1 MSEKDVESYHKYTIK
16 VEYITRKKK
25 EKRYDLRKIDWLSAD
40 RWSSINSTYY
50 LEGPRWESGGSVVSE
65 IAIPTKNVL
74 MVLKRCS
81 DRSFLK
87 KHYDDSEV
95 TNVEINATDPVSK
108 TQSKPAQSS
117 ISDWESKTSQLSS
130 GLRAKTA
137 GLRWSAF
144 KPMYAPEVVIEDLEN
159 VYEIKVVDNSGNEA
173 FHVFR
178 QKSVTGNW
186 ISADGKYNTAGK
198 DVRQKLK
205 WYHDRKYKITVK
217 SKGASSAP
225 KKPAAP
231 KPKRPATR
239 STAAKPKTAA
249 KKTAKKRTTI
259 KGKTGYELVTKTR
272 KSYCVGPSKQTYW
285 KRNK

>member
-25 EKRYDLRKIDWLSAD
+25 EKRYDLRKINWLSAD

-178 QKSVTGNW
+178 QK
-186 ISADGKYNTAGK
+186 
-198 DVRQKLK
+198 LK

-225 KKPAAP
+225 KKPAAS
-231 KPKRPATR
+231 KSKRPATR
-239 STAAKPKTAA
+239 STTAKPKTAA
-249 KKTAKKRTTI
+249 NKTAKKRTTI